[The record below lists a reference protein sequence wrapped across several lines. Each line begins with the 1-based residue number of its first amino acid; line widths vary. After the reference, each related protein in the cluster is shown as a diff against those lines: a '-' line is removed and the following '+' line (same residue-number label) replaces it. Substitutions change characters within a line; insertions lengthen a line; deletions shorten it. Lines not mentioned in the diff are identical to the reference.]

1 MLNFLRRRTAIRSK
15 VLKNCARVYAIGDVH
30 GRFDLFDQMLNLIGN
45 DLHARPVR
53 SFRIVFLGD
62 LIDRGP
68 DSAKIISR
76 AIKLSSLSKS
86 LIFLKGNHEELFLYS
101 LQGDL
106 RAAEFFYKMGGRA
119 TLKSY
124 GLDPAVGDEMDGAGL
139 ACWMQENIPI
149 EHAAFIESFD
159 DAVSFDRYILVHA
172 GLRPNVPLNRQ
183 RLSDLRWIRQEFTGF
198 SGVFPG
204 VVVHGHSISADIDE
218 AQCRI
223 GIDTGAYRTG
233 RLTAVAIERAE
244 RWYLTVQ
251 GEPEET
257 PSEISMTVDPSAPDA
272 SGNPA

>member
-1 MLNFLRRRTAIRSK
+1 
-15 VLKNCARVYAIGDVH
+15 VH

-183 RLSDLRWIRQEFTGF
+183 RLSDLRWIRQEFTDF